1 LFRRGVVNVSLHQ
14 YEEAL
19 KDLQKALALNP
30 KDLAIQAKMKE
41 AKRLH
46 EMKRKREMK
55 VYSRMFNT

>member
-1 LFRRGVVNVSLHQ
+1 VNVSLHQ

-19 KDLQKALALNP
+19 KDLQQALALNP
-30 KDLAIQAKMKE
+30 KDMAIQTKMKE